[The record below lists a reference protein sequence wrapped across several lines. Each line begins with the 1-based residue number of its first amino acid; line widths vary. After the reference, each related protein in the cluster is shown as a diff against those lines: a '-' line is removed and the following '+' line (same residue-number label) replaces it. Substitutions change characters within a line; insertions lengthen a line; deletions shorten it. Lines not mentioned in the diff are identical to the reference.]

1 MSLCAQTH
9 IHFKNKHRLSIN
21 PSTVLDKVEHALG
34 RTKLEELYFKSCLSF
49 KFLGR
54 VLFVLVV
61 PAQTRQI
68 CYKVGAEINL
78 NSLRHAQTS
87 QIEGGE
93 LRFWDGSRIKLF
105 MGVWQRWIKKV

>member
-1 MSLCAQTH
+1 MRSNTH
-9 IHFKNKHRLSIN
+9 THFKNKHRLSIN
-21 PSTVLDKVEHALG
+21 PSTVLDEVEHALG
-34 RTKLEELYFKSCLSF
+34 RTKLGELYFKSCLSF

-61 PAQTRQI
+61 TAQTRQI

-87 QIEGGE
+87 
-93 LRFWDGSRIKLF
+93 
-105 MGVWQRWIKKV
+105 